1 MKLEKRS
8 NANLVPFKNVPAGAV
23 FRDTENTVYM
33 KLDACYK
40 HASIVLYNA
49 VVLEN
54 GSLVYFDDQNEKV
67 EVLDDA
73 ILTY

>member
-1 MKLEKRS
+1 MKIEKKS
-8 NANLVPFKNVPAGAV
+8 TTCFKDIPAGAV
-23 FRDTENTVYM
+23 FRDTESTVYM

-40 HASIVLYNA
+40 HASIVLYNT

-67 EVLDDA
+67 EILENAV
-73 ILTY
+73 LTY

>member
-1 MKLEKRS
+1 MKIKKEPVTR
-8 NANLVPFKNVPAGAV
+8 FKDIPVGAV
-23 FRDTENTVYM
+23 FRDTKNTVYM

-40 HASIVLYNA
+40 HASIALYNA

-67 EVLDDA
+67 EILENAV
-73 ILTY
+73 LTY

>member
-1 MKLEKRS
+1 MKIEKKPITR
-8 NANLVPFKNVPAGAV
+8 FKDIPSGAI
-23 FRDTENTVYM
+23 FKDAEDTIYM

-67 EVLDDA
+67 EILENAV
-73 ILTY
+73 LTY